1 MTIQIGN
8 NNELEIMPDSFL
20 PTEYG
25 NFRVRVTVGEDGKEH
40 ALLYTGDLNKS
51 NPPLVRIHSECLT
64 GDAFGSMKCDCG
76 SQLQAAM
83 KQIQEEGSGAIVYL
97 RQEGRG
103 IGLQHKIQAYALQDI
118 GYDTLDANLALGLP
132 ADAREYSIAAKMLKD
147 AVVDSV
153 RLLTNN
159 PLKVRGLVDNGVEV
173 VRRKPHITGVSAA
186 NQEYLKTKSARM
198 GHILDIDSVKPKSW
212 KESTWQAW

>member
-147 AVVDSV
+147 AGVDSV

>member
-64 GDAFGSMKCDCG
+64 GDASGSMKCDCG

-147 AVVDSV
+147 AGVDSV

>member
-8 NNELEIMPDSFL
+8 TNEAEIAPDSFL

-25 NFRVRVTVGEDGKEH
+25 NFRIRITVDEDGKEH
-40 ALLYTGDLNKS
+40 ALLYTGDLSSENS
-51 NPPLVRIHSECLT
+51 PLIRIHSECLT

-76 SQLQAAM
+76 PQLQAAM
-83 KQIQEEGSGAIVYL
+83 KEIQEEGSGAIVYL

-103 IGLQHKIQAYALQDI
+103 IGLKCKIQAYALQDI

-147 AVVDSV
+147 VGVHAV
-153 RLLTNN
+153 RLMTNN
-159 PLKVRGLVDNGVEV
+159 PLKVEGLVQNGVNV
-173 VRRKPHITGVSAA
+173 IKRKPHITGVSSV
-186 NQEYLKTKSARM
+186 NQHYLSTKSERK
-198 GHILDIDSVKPKSW
+198 GHILDI
-212 KESTWQAW
+212 